1 MANHVDDEDKLKYEE
16 VKRRT
21 KSVPHTE
28 EQAHTVFI
36 NKSGLIS
43 LVLSSKKAEAKAFKR
58 WITAEVIPAILST
71 GEYRVCDSSTM
82 VNKTLTHNQYTMHNE
97 HDLHVRLVKFIREYY
112 PHLILIPGLGEH
124 QKTSQLR
131 IDSYVKGYRRGQ
143 PDLLI
148 LNKHRKYNGLALE
161 LKNPGGTGRLAEDQY
176 QFLKDLEQNNYL
188 TLVCDKFEQAI
199 MTIMNYS
206 KELMF
211 KCEKTGRYFNS
222 IESLE
227 RHQRL
232 MITGESTDDHA
243 N

>member
-1 MANHVDDEDKLKYEE
+1 M
-16 VKRRT
+16 
-21 KSVPHTE
+21 
-28 EQAHTVFI
+28 
-36 NKSGLIS
+36 
-43 LVLSSKKAEAKAFKR
+43 LSSKKEGAKAFKR
-58 WITAEVIPAILST
+58 WITSKVIPAILAT
-71 GEYRVCDSSTM
+71 GEYRVSDSSMAINT
-82 VNKTLTHNQYTMHNE
+82 TLTHNQYTMHNE
-97 HDLHVRLVKFIREYY
+97 KDLHVRLVKFIREYY
-112 PHLILIPGLGEH
+112 PYLILIPGLGEN
-124 QKTSQLR
+124 QKTSTLR

-211 KCEKTGRYFNS
+211 KCDKTGRYFNS
-222 IESLE
+222 LESLE

-232 MITGESTDDHA
+232 MITGDAGDVVADKSSA
-243 N
+243 GSPVPARL